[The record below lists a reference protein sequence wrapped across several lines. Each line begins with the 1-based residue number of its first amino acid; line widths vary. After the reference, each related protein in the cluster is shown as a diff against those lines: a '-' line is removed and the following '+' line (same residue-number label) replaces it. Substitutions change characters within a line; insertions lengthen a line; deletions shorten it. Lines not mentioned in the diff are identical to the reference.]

1 MDVPARPSVVWI
13 VEDDAGYRDALVAAL
28 APAVQ
33 QAFETVEDALAWAA
47 AVPADAAPDVALLDI
62 NLPGMTGIEG
72 LAGLKA
78 HLPATRFVMLTI
90 RDDAE
95 TVYAAL
101 GAGASGYVLKSAGA
115 DEIAAAVAVA
125 RTGGMLMPA
134 PVARLVLAQFAPG
147 APAPDYG
154 LSPRERDVLAEMT
167 GGFSQK
173 EIAARLFISVSTVNS
188 HVQSLYDKLHVRTAS
203 AAVAKAV
210 RERLVADVAAG
221 REIV

>member
-33 QAFETVEDALAWAA
+33 QAFETIEDALAWAA
-47 AVPADAAPDVALLDI
+47 AVPADAVPDVALLDI

-134 PVARLVLAQFAPG
+134 PVARLVLAQFAPD